1 MTPRTVAVDRLGDT
15 VHPSPLKW
23 NEADPE
29 HPNVFVRDSE
39 FIPLQIT
46 VDVEREREG
55 NLLFEKAGPR
65 EQVFFDASK
74 TRAAIVTCGGLCP
87 GLNNVIRSLVLSLR
101 CHYGVERVLGIRYGY
116 HGLNP
121 AHGFP
126 PMELDVDD
134 VSDIHEVGGT
144 IIGTSRGPEDAG
156 VMLDFLRTLG
166 VQMLF
171 TIGGDGTQR
180 GAMKLHEEARRQGY
194 PLAVVGV
201 PKTVDNDIQYVTRT
215 FGFGTAVDR
224 ARAIIDVA
232 HTEARAVLNGV
243 GLVRL
248 MGRDSG
254 FIAAGAT
261 LASGEVN
268 YCLIPEQQFAME
280 GERGLLAVLQK
291 RLARKRHAVIV
302 VAEGAGQ
309 ALMAKEGE
317 ERDASG
323 NVKFADIGV
332 YLKDHIT
339 AHFKGQGQT
348 INVRYIDPSYAI
360 RGLAA
365 NTEDAVL
372 CDMLARN
379 AAHAAMAGRSG
390 VIVGYIHNRMVHVPM
405 ELATNGRKK
414 VGLESALWKGV
425 LAVTGQPASWK

>member
-1 MTPRTVAVDRLGDT
+1 MTPRIVAVDRLGDP
-15 VHPSPLKW
+15 VHVSPLKLH
-23 NEADPE
+23 EADPE
-29 HPNVFVRDSE
+29 HPNVFVKDSQ

-46 VDVEREREG
+46 FDLEQQREG

-65 EQVFFDASK
+65 ESIFFDAAQ

-101 CHYGVERVLGIRYGY
+101 CHYGVQRVLGIRYGY

-121 AHGFP
+121 AHGYP

-134 VSDIHEVGGT
+134 VSDIHEIGGT
-144 IIGTSRGPEDAG
+144 IIGTSRGPEDPA
-156 VMLDFLRTLG
+156 VMLEYLRNLG

-180 GAMKLHEEARRQGY
+180 GALKLHAEARKQGY
-194 PLAVVGV
+194 PLAVVGL
-201 PKTVDNDIQYVTRT
+201 PKTVDNDIQYVSRT
-215 FGFGTAVDR
+215 FGYGTAVDR
-224 ARAIIDVA
+224 ARGIIDIA

-268 YCLIPEQQFAME
+268 YCLIPEQEFALE
-280 GERGLLAVLQK
+280 GERGLLAVLEK

-309 ALMAKEGE
+309 NILAKDSHDV
-317 ERDASG
+317 DASG

-332 YLKDHIT
+332 HLKDRIT
-339 AHFKGQGQT
+339 AHFKAQGQT

-390 VIVGYIHNRMVHVPM
+390 LIIGYVHNRMVHVPM
-405 ELATNGRKK
+405 EMATNGRKK
-414 VGLESALWKGV
+414 VELEGALWKGV
-425 LAVTGQPASWK
+425 LAVTGQPASWL

>member
-1 MTPRTVAVDRLGDT
+1 MKPPIVAVERLGET
-15 VHPSPLKW
+15 LHPSPLKLH
-23 NEADPE
+23 EADPE

-39 FIPLQIT
+39 FIPLHIT
-46 VDVEREREG
+46 VDLENEREG
-55 NLLFEKAGPR
+55 NHLFEKAGPR
-65 EQVFFDASK
+65 DSIYFDPAQ

-101 CHYGVERVLGIRYGY
+101 CHYGVQRVLGIRYGY

-121 AHGFP
+121 AHGYP

-134 VSDIHEVGGT
+134 VSDIHEIGGT
-144 IIGTSRGPEDAG
+144 IIGTSRGPEDPAA
-156 VMLDFLRTLG
+156 MLEYLRNLG

-180 GAMKLHEEARRQGY
+180 GALKLHAEARRQGY

-215 FGFGTAVDR
+215 FGYGTAVDR
-224 ARAIIDVA
+224 ARAMIDIA

-254 FIAAGAT
+254 FIAAGAS

-268 YCLIPEQQFAME
+268 YCLIPEQEFALE
-280 GERGLLAVLQK
+280 GERGLLAVLEK

-309 ALMAKEGE
+309 NILAKDSHDV
-317 ERDASG
+317 DASG

-332 YLKDHIT
+332 YLRDRIT
-339 AHFKGQGQT
+339 AHFKAKGET

-365 NTEDAVL
+365 NTDDAVL

-390 VIVGYIHNRMVHVPM
+390 LIIGYVHNRMVHVPM
-405 ELATNGRKK
+405 EMATNGRKK
-414 VGLESALWKGV
+414 VGLEGALWKGV
-425 LAVTGQPASWK
+425 LAVTGQPASWL

>member
-1 MTPRTVAVDRLGDT
+1 MTPRIVAVDRLGDP
-15 VHPSPLKW
+15 VHVSPLKLH
-23 NEADPE
+23 EADPE
-29 HPNVFVRDSE
+29 HPNVFVKDSQ

-46 VDVEREREG
+46 FDLEQQREG

-65 EQVFFDASK
+65 ESIFFDATQ

-101 CHYGVERVLGIRYGY
+101 CHYGVQRVLGIRYGY

-121 AHGFP
+121 AHGYP

-134 VSDIHEVGGT
+134 VSDIHEIGGT
-144 IIGTSRGPEDAG
+144 IIGTSRGPEDPA
-156 VMLDFLRTLG
+156 VMLEYLRNLG

-180 GAMKLHEEARRQGY
+180 GALKLHAEARKQGY

-201 PKTVDNDIQYVTRT
+201 PKTVDNDIQYVSRT
-215 FGFGTAVDR
+215 FGYGTAVDR
-224 ARAIIDVA
+224 ARGIIDIA

-268 YCLIPEQQFAME
+268 YCLIPEQEFALE
-280 GERGLLAVLQK
+280 GERGLLAVLEK

-309 ALMAKEGE
+309 NILAKDSHDV
-317 ERDASG
+317 DASG

-332 YLKDHIT
+332 HLKDRIT
-339 AHFKGQGQT
+339 AHFKAQGQT

-390 VIVGYIHNRMVHVPM
+390 LIVGYVHNRMVHVPM
-405 ELATNGRKK
+405 EMATNGRKK
-414 VGLESALWKGV
+414 VELEGALWKGV
-425 LAVTGQPASWK
+425 LAVTGQPASWF

>member
-1 MTPRTVAVDRLGDT
+1 
-15 VHPSPLKW
+15 
-23 NEADPE
+23 
-29 HPNVFVRDSE
+29 
-39 FIPLQIT
+39 
-46 VDVEREREG
+46 
-55 NLLFEKAGPR
+55 
-65 EQVFFDASK
+65 
-74 TRAAIVTCGGLCP
+74 
-87 GLNNVIRSLVLSLR
+87 
-101 CHYGVERVLGIRYGY
+101 
-116 HGLNP
+116 
-121 AHGFP
+121 
-126 PMELDVDD
+126 MELDVDD
-134 VSDIHEVGGT
+134 VSDIHEIGGT
-144 IIGTSRGPEDAG
+144 IIGTSRGPEDPA
-156 VMLDFLRTLG
+156 VMLEYLRNLG

-180 GAMKLHEEARRQGY
+180 GALKLHAEARKQGY

-201 PKTVDNDIQYVTRT
+201 PKTVDNDIQYVSRT
-215 FGFGTAVDR
+215 FGYGTAVDR
-224 ARAIIDVA
+224 ARGIIDIA

-268 YCLIPEQQFAME
+268 YCLIPEQEFALE
-280 GERGLLAVLQK
+280 GERGLLAVLEK

-309 ALMAKEGE
+309 NILAKDSLDV
-317 ERDASG
+317 DASG

-332 YLKDHIT
+332 HLKDRIT
-339 AHFKGQGQT
+339 AHFKAQGQT

-390 VIVGYIHNRMVHVPM
+390 LIIGYVHNRMVHVPM
-405 ELATNGRKK
+405 EMATNGRKK
-414 VGLESALWKGV
+414 VELEGALWKGV
-425 LAVTGQPASWK
+425 LAVTGQPASWL

>member
-1 MTPRTVAVDRLGDT
+1 MTPRIVAVDRLGDPAH
-15 VHPSPLKW
+15 VSPLKLH
-23 NEADPE
+23 EADPE
-29 HPNVFVRDSE
+29 HPNVFVKDSQ

-46 VDVEREREG
+46 FDLEQQREG

-65 EQVFFDASK
+65 ESIFFDAAQ

-101 CHYGVERVLGIRYGY
+101 CHYGVQGVLGIRYGY

-121 AHGFP
+121 AHGYP

-134 VSDIHEVGGT
+134 VSDIHEIGGT
-144 IIGTSRGPEDAG
+144 IIGTSRGPEDPA
-156 VMLDFLRTLG
+156 VMLEYLRNLG

-180 GAMKLHEEARRQGY
+180 GALKLHAEARKQGY

-201 PKTVDNDIQYVTRT
+201 PKTVDNDIQYVSRT
-215 FGFGTAVDR
+215 FGYGTAVDR
-224 ARAIIDVA
+224 ARGIIDIA

-268 YCLIPEQQFAME
+268 YCLIPEQEFALE
-280 GERGLLAVLQK
+280 GERGLLAVLEK

-309 ALMAKEGE
+309 NILAKDSLDV
-317 ERDASG
+317 DASG

-332 YLKDHIT
+332 HLKDRIT
-339 AHFKGQGQT
+339 AHFKAQGQT

-390 VIVGYIHNRMVHVPM
+390 LIIGYVHNRMVHVPM
-405 ELATNGRKK
+405 EMATNGRKK
-414 VGLESALWKGV
+414 VELEGALWKGV
-425 LAVTGQPASWK
+425 LAVTGQPASWL

>member
-1 MTPRTVAVDRLGDT
+1 MTPRIVAVDRLGDPAH
-15 VHPSPLKW
+15 VSPLKLH
-23 NEADPE
+23 EADPE
-29 HPNVFVRDSE
+29 HPNVFVKDSQ

-46 VDVEREREG
+46 YDLEQQREG

-65 EQVFFDASK
+65 ESIFFDAAQ

-101 CHYGVERVLGIRYGY
+101 CHYGVQRVLGIRYGY

-121 AHGFP
+121 AHGYP

-134 VSDIHEVGGT
+134 VSDIHEIGGT
-144 IIGTSRGPEDAG
+144 IIGTSRGPEDPA
-156 VMLDFLRTLG
+156 VMLDYLRNLG

-180 GAMKLHEEARRQGY
+180 GALKLHAEARKQGY

-201 PKTVDNDIQYVTRT
+201 PKTVDNDIQYVSRT
-215 FGFGTAVDR
+215 FGYGTAVDR
-224 ARAIIDVA
+224 ARGIIDIA

-268 YCLIPEQQFAME
+268 YCLIPEQEFTLE
-280 GERGLLAVLQK
+280 GERGLLAVLEK
-291 RLARKRHAVIV
+291 RLERKRHAVVV
-302 VAEGAGQ
+302 VAEGTGQ
-309 ALMAKEGE
+309 NILAKDSLEV
-317 ERDASG
+317 DASG

-332 YLKDHIT
+332 YLKDRIT
-339 AHFKGQGQT
+339 AHFKARGQT

-372 CDMLARN
+372 CDLLARN

-390 VIVGYIHNRMVHVPM
+390 LIIGYVHNRMVHVPM
-405 ELATNGRKK
+405 EMATNGRKK
-414 VGLESALWKGV
+414 VELEGALWKGV
-425 LAVTGQPASWK
+425 LAVTGQPASWL

>member
-1 MTPRTVAVDRLGDT
+1 MTPEIVAVARLGET
-15 VHPSPLKW
+15 SYVSPLMAH
-23 NEADPE
+23 EADTE
-29 HPNVFVRDSE
+29 HPNVFVKDSE
-39 FIPLQIT
+39 FIPLHIT
-46 VDVEREREG
+46 TDLERERAG
-55 NLLFEKAGPR
+55 NMLFEKAGPR
-65 EQVFFDASK
+65 AQVYFDAAA
-74 TRAAIVTCGGLCP
+74 TRAAVVTCGGLCP

-101 CHYGVERVLGIRYGY
+101 CHYGVSQVLGIRYGY

-126 PMELDVDD
+126 PVELQVDD
-134 VSDIHEVGGT
+134 VSDIHETGGT
-144 IIGTSRGPEDAG
+144 IIGTSRGPEDPA
-156 VMLDFLRTLG
+156 VMLETLRSLG
-166 VQMLF
+166 IHMLF
-171 TIGGDGTQR
+171 PIGGDGTQR
-180 GAMKLHEEARRQGY
+180 GAWKLHAEARRQGY

-215 FGFGTAVDR
+215 FGYGTAVDR
-224 ARAIIDVA
+224 ARSIIDVA

-254 FIAAGAT
+254 FIAAGAA

-268 YCLIPEQQFAME
+268 YCLIPEQEFALE
-280 GERGLLAVLQK
+280 GECGLLAVLER

-309 ALMAKEGE
+309 ELMARAGE

-332 YLKDHIT
+332 FLKDRIT
-339 AHFKGQGQT
+339 AHFQGRGET

-372 CDMLARN
+372 CDLLARN

-405 ELATNGRKK
+405 EMATNGRKK
-414 VGLESALWKGV
+414 VELGGSLWKGV
-425 LAVTGQPASWK
+425 LAVTGQPASWR